1 MRLLRQDT
9 SVCPA
14 LSEFRQPCSEWSIY
28 TLTVYVKRKR
38 WNQTSPLP
46 PLLLVFIPLMRTH
59 TEFTYVTHKHID
71 TYAHLCEHA
80 HTHTM
85 SCIHA
90 LVTLLSLT
98 QSILL
103 CVLMV
108 YLLLVLL
115 LVDALQ
121 KLYVVSGVEFHHL
134 LLLRLFGWNNTGT
147 ESKSQ
152 QCHEYAVQW
161 PGTESVSE

>member
-1 MRLLRQDT
+1 MNSGNLVLNDQYILTLFMLRGRGEIKPPPYPRFCWSLFHSCAHTQSLHT
-9 SVCPA
+9 SHTN
-14 LSEFRQPCSEWSIY
+14 
-28 TLTVYVKRKR
+28 TLTH
-38 WNQTSPLP
+38 
-46 PLLLVFIPLMRTH
+46 MR
-59 TEFTYVTHKHID
+59 I
-71 TYAHLCEHA
+71 YASMR
-80 HTHTM
+80 THTM

-147 ESKSQ
+147 ESKSK